1 MRNTPFFARSITL
14 MRVHGAAVAFRAL
27 LLLLFQL
34 AHVVFSA
41 ATVRVVVQAPVSK
54 QSRQV

>member
-1 MRNTPFFARSITL
+1 